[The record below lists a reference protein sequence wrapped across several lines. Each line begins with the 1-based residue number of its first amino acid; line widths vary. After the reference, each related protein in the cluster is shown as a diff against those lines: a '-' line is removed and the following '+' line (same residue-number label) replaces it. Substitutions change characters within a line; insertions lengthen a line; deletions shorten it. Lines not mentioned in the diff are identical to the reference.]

1 MLSPA
6 RLTELLVEF
15 VFLLLGALM
24 VWLGVTRHIN
34 FVPGGTGW
42 LVISMALLIWGLIAF
57 AKLGDSRSRWQKWI
71 RGSSLLL
78 LGMIMFSMMRAP
90 FMWVDNLLALAGI
103 VLVVRALAGMLLIL
117 RQR

>member
-15 VFLLLGALM
+15 VFLLLGALV

-42 LVISMALLIWGLIAF
+42 LVISVALVVWGLIAF
-57 AKLGDSRSRWQKWI
+57 AKSGPLSARWQKWI

-78 LGMIMFSMMRAP
+78 GILMLAMMRAP
-90 FMWVDNLLALAGI
+90 FMWMGNLLALAGI
-103 VLVVRALAGMLLIL
+103 VLLARGLAGMLLIL

>member
-15 VFLLLGALM
+15 VFLLLGALV

-42 LVISMALLIWGLIAF
+42 LVISVALLVWGLIAIV
-57 AKLGDSRSRWQKWI
+57 KPGNPRSRWQKWI

-78 LGMIMFSMMRAP
+78 LGIIMFSMIRVP
-90 FMWVDNLLALAGI
+90 FIWVGNLLALAGI
-103 VLVVRALAGMLLIL
+103 VLVVRGLAGMLLIL

>member
-15 VFLLLGALM
+15 VFLLLGAL
-24 VWLGVTRHIN
+24 VIWLGVRRHIN

-42 LVISMALLIWGLIAF
+42 LVISMALLVWGLIAF
-57 AKLGDSRSRWQKWI
+57 AKPGDPRSRSQKWI

-78 LGMIMFSMMRAP
+78 LGMLMFCMVRVP
-90 FMWVDNLLALAGI
+90 FMWVGHLLALAGV
-103 VLVVRALAGMLLIL
+103 VLVARGLAGMLLIL

>member
-15 VFLLLGALM
+15 VFLLLGALV

-34 FVPGGTGW
+34 FVPAGTGW
-42 LVISMALLIWGLIAF
+42 LVISVALLVWGLIAF
-57 AKLGDSRSRWQKWI
+57 VKPGDPRTRLQKWI

-78 LGMIMFSMMRAP
+78 LGILMFAMMRAP
-90 FMWVDNLLALAGI
+90 FMWVGNLLALAGI
-103 VLVVRALAGMLLIL
+103 VLVVRGLTGMLLIL